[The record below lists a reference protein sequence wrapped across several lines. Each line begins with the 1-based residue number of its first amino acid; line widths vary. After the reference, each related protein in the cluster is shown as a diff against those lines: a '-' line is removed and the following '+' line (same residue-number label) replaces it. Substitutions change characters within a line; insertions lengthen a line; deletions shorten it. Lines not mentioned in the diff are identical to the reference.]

1 MDRNLY
7 MTTGEFAAL
16 MGVSKHTLFHYDD
29 IGLFSPEYVAENGYR
44 MYSLYQMETLEAI
57 RILRDLG
64 MPLKEIR
71 EFLRVR
77 SPRELMRVFMEREAQ
92 ISQEIQKLQNM
103 QGWIRQRKRKI
114 GMILEQDFT
123 KIQIRHYP
131 ERYYLIRQIDGN
143 SEKDYM
149 SKTNALI
156 LDFKNT
162 EHRRDYEVAYLQYED
177 NLARHIYNAYDNVL
191 LLLEHKPEH
200 MVYQV
205 MPEGDYLTGFHVG
218 DWRSMGE
225 AYERMEQYRK
235 RHGIQTGAVYMERDL
250 VDQLS
255 VQHAEEYVTEIA
267 VRVAEDGET
276 AAGLEREIPVK
287 PEYF

>member
-64 MPLKEIR
+64 MSLKEIR
-71 EFLRVR
+71 EFLQVR
-77 SPRELMRVFMEREAQ
+77 SPKELMRVFAEREAQ
-92 ISQEIQKLQNM
+92 ISQEIQKLQKM
-103 QGWIRQRKRKI
+103 QEWIRQRKQKI
-114 GMILEQDFT
+114 GMILEQDFSQ
-123 KIQIRHYP
+123 IQIRHYP
-131 ERYYLIRQIDGN
+131 ERYYLIRQIDGS

-162 EHRRDYEVAYLQYED
+162 EQRIDYEVAYLQYEE
-177 NLARHIYNAYDNVL
+177 NLSRKIYNAYDNVI
-191 LLLEHKPEH
+191 LLLEQKPEH
-200 MVYQV
+200 MAYQV
-205 MPEGDYLTGFHVG
+205 IPKGDYLTGFHVG
-218 DWRSMGE
+218 NWRRMGE
-225 AYERMEQYRK
+225 AYERIGQYRK
-235 RHGIQTGAVYMERDL
+235 QHGIQTEGAYIERDL
-250 VDQLS
+250 VDQLTA
-255 VQHAEEYVTEIA
+255 QHAEEYVTEIA
-267 VRVAEDGET
+267 VRVDAS
-276 AAGLEREIPVK
+276 P
-287 PEYF
+287 

>member
-16 MGVSKHTLFHYDD
+16 AGISKHTLFHYDD

-44 MYSLYQMETLEAI
+44 MYSLYQLETFEAI
-57 RILRDLG
+57 RILKDLG

-71 EFLRVR
+71 EFLQVR
-77 SPRELMRVFMEREAQ
+77 SPKELMRVFTERETQ

-103 QGWIRQRKRKI
+103 QDWIRQRKRKI
-114 GMILEQDFT
+114 GMILKQDFSR
-123 KIQIRHYP
+123 IQIRHYP
-131 ERYYLIRQIDGN
+131 ERYYLIRQIDGT

-162 EHRRDYEVAYLQYED
+162 EQRSDYEVAYLQYEK
-177 NLARHIYNAYDNVL
+177 NLSRKIYNAYDNVI
-191 LLLEHKPEH
+191 LLLEQKPEH
-200 MVYQV
+200 MAYQV
-205 MPEGDYLTGFHVG
+205 MPEGDYLIGFHVG
-218 DWRSMGE
+218 NWRNMGE

-235 RHGIQTGAVYMERDL
+235 QHRIQTESVYMERDL
-250 VDQLS
+250 VDQLAA
-255 VQHAEEYVTEIA
+255 QHAEEYVTEIA
-267 VRVAEDGET
+267 VRICGQGFSVQK
-276 AAGLEREIPVK
+276 IPAM
-287 PEYF
+287 YGNHMCTF

>member
-71 EFLRVR
+71 EFLEVR
-77 SPRELMRVFMEREAQ
+77 SPRELMRVFAEREAQ
-92 ISQEIQKLQNM
+92 ISQEIQKLQKM
-103 QGWIRQRKRKI
+103 QDWIRQRKRKI
-114 GMILEQDFT
+114 GMILEQDLT
-123 KIQIRHYP
+123 GIQIRHYP
-131 ERYYLIRQIDGN
+131 ERYYLIRPIDGT

-162 EHRRDYEVAYLQYED
+162 EQRRDYEVAYLQYEK
-177 NLARHIYNAYDNVL
+177 NLSRQIYNAYDNVI
-191 LLLEHKPEH
+191 LLLEQKPEH
-200 MVYQV
+200 MTYQV
-205 MPEGDYLTGFHVG
+205 IPEGDYLTGFHVG
-218 DWRSMGE
+218 DWRNVGE
-225 AYERMEQYRK
+225 AYERIKQYRK
-235 RHGIQTGAVYMERDL
+235 QHGLQTEAVYIERDL
-250 VDQLS
+250 VDQLAA
-255 VQHAEEYVTEIA
+255 QHAEEYVTEIS
-267 VRVAEDGET
+267 VRV
-276 AAGLEREIPVK
+276 IS
-287 PEYF
+287 

>member
-16 MGVSKHTLFHYDD
+16 TGISKHTLFHYDD

-44 MYSLYQMETLEAI
+44 MYSLYQLEAFEAI
-57 RILRDLG
+57 LLLRDLG

-71 EFLRVR
+71 EFLQVR
-77 SPRELMRVFMEREAQ
+77 SPKELMRVFTEREAQ
-92 ISQEIQKLQNM
+92 IRQEIQKLEKM
-103 QGWIRQRKRKI
+103 RDWIGQRKRKI
-114 GMILEQDFT
+114 GMILEQDFSR
-123 KIQIRHYP
+123 IQIRHYP
-131 ERYYLIRQIDGN
+131 ERYYLIRRIDGT

-162 EHRRDYEVAYLQYED
+162 EQRSDYEVAYLQFED
-177 NLARHIYNAYDNVL
+177 NLSRHIYNAYDNVI
-191 LLLEHKPEH
+191 LLLEQKPEH
-200 MVYQV
+200 MEYQI

-218 DWRSMGE
+218 DWRNMEE
-225 AYERMEQYRK
+225 AYERVEQYRK
-235 RHGIQTGAVYMERDL
+235 QQGIRTGNVYVERDL

-255 VQHAEEYVTEIA
+255 VRHAEEYVTEIA
-267 VRVAEDGET
+267 VRVDAS
-276 AAGLEREIPVK
+276 P
-287 PEYF
+287 

>member
-16 MGVSKHTLFHYDD
+16 AGLSKHTLFHYDD

-44 MYSLYQMETLEAI
+44 MYSLYQLETLEAI
-57 RILRDLG
+57 LILRDLG

-71 EFLRVR
+71 RFLQVR
-77 SPRELMRVFMEREAQ
+77 SPKELLRVFTEREEQ
-92 ISQEIQKLQNM
+92 IGQEIQKLQNM
-103 QGWIRQRKRKI
+103 QGWISQRKRKI
-114 GMILEQDFT
+114 SMVMEQDFSQ
-123 KIQIRHYP
+123 IQIRHYP
-131 ERYYLIRQIDGN
+131 ERYYLIREIDGS

-149 SKTNALI
+149 QKTNALI

-162 EHRRDYEVAYLQYED
+162 EQRSDYEVAYLQYEESIS
-177 NLARHIYNAYDNVL
+177 RRIYNAYNNVII
-191 LLLEHKPEH
+191 LLEQKPEH
-200 MVYQV
+200 MEYHI

-218 DWRSMGE
+218 NWRSMGE

-235 RHGIQTGAVYMERDL
+235 KHGIQTKAVYMERDL

-255 VQHAEEYVTEIA
+255 VQNAEEYVTEIA
-267 VRVAEDGET
+267 VQIV
-276 AAGLEREIPVK
+276 
-287 PEYF
+287 